1 MKKLLILFLLFSVAF
16 AQKKNSYLDKSLPI
30 ENRVEDLLSKLTLDE
45 KIDLLGGTGFA
56 TKEIK
61 RLGIPEL
68 RMTDGPVGVRW
79 KKSTAFPVSIAMAAT
94 WNQDLVNKIGSAI
107 GRETKGHARHVILGP
122 CVNIAR
128 IPMGGRNFES
138 FGEDPFLASK
148 MVVPYIEGVQ
158 SEGVAATVKHFA
170 VNNQEFERMFTDVM
184 VSDRAL
190 NEIYLP
196 AFEAAVT
203 QADVFCVMSAYNKIN
218 LHYASEND
226 FLLIDKLKNEWGF
239 KGLVMSDWGAVH
251 SSIPTA
257 LGGLDLEMPD
267 GKYLN
272 KTTLQKSIDD
282 GTISISKI
290 DDKIRRILTVIFK
303 LGLFDQ
309 EEWEENDELI
319 NSAENRKVAYETSLA
334 SIVLLKNDQNILPL
348 KTDQIKKIAVIGQNA
363 KIARTG
369 GGGSA
374 FVDAINPVSP
384 LEGIKNKF
392 PENIKIE
399 YAAGYDFNEE
409 VDAIQN
415 EFLFTDENQKVNGL
429 KAEYFDNKN
438 LSGKPKVIRVDK
450 NINFKWGNDGPGY
463 GIGDD
468 LFSVRWAGYIK
479 APKTGDFIIS
489 TVSDDGVRFW
499 FEDKLVM
506 EDWTQHAPL
515 TKSINVHLEKDKLYK
530 IKFEYFENAGGAEA
544 VLGWKT
550 SSNLLD
556 EAVEIAGNADCVL
569 IFAGTS
575 NQIETEGKD
584 RDDLIL
590 PAAQDE
596 LISKIADINKNVIV
610 VLTTGSPVL
619 MNKWIEKVNGVLE
632 MWFAGSEGGNA
643 ITDVLLGNYNPS
655 GKLPITFPKKWEDC
669 SAYPTYKNFNAR
681 TYYADDIYVGYR
693 HFDKYGIEPLF
704 PFGFGLSYTIFEYE
718 NLSVTENENEF
729 NVSFEMK
736 NTGKVK
742 GEETAQVYVGSKM
755 PGVDRPVKELKGFEK
770 IMLEPGESKKISIV
784 LNKKNLARYDEEFHE
799 WKIDAGQYEIYVG
812 SSSRDLILKTDVDIK

>member
-1 MKKLLILFLLFSVAF
+1 MKKMLILFLLVSVSF
-16 AQKKNSYLDKSLPI
+16 AQDKNSYLDKSLPI
-30 ENRVEDLLSKLTLDE
+30 EKRVEDLLSKLTLDE

-56 TKEIK
+56 TKKIK
-61 RLGIPEL
+61 RLGIPEM

-79 KKSTAFPVSIAMAAT
+79 QKSTAFPVSIAMAAT
-94 WNQDLVNKIGSAI
+94 WNPELVNKIGSAI

-196 AFEAAVT
+196 AFKAAVT

-218 LHYASEND
+218 LHYASENN

-272 KTTLQKSIDD
+272 KAALQKSIDD
-282 GTISISKI
+282 GTVPVSKI
-290 DDKIRRILTVIFK
+290 DDKVRRILTIIFK

-309 EEWEENDELI
+309 EEWEENDGLI
-319 NSAENRKVAYETSLA
+319 NSVENRKAAYETSLA
-334 SIVLLKNDQNILPL
+334 SIVLLKNEQNILPI
-348 KTDQIKKIAVIGQNA
+348 KTDQIKTIAVIGQNA
-363 KIARTG
+363 KIPRTG

-384 LEGIKNKF
+384 LQGIKSKF
-392 PENIKIE
+392 PKNVKIE
-399 YAAGYDFNEE
+399 YAPGYDFNEE
-409 VDAIQN
+409 VEAISN
-415 EFLFTDENQKVNGL
+415 EFLFADENQKQSGL

-438 LSGKPKVIRVDK
+438 LSGKPKFARVDK
-450 NINFKWGNDGPGY
+450 NINFKWGNDGPGN

-468 LFSVRWAGYIK
+468 LFSVRWTGYIK

-489 TVSDDGVRFW
+489 TVSDDGIRFW

-515 TKSINVHLEKDKLYK
+515 TKSFNAHLEKDKLYK

-544 VLGWKT
+544 VLGWKI

-556 EAVEIAGNADCVL
+556 EAVKIASETDCVL

-575 NQIETEGKD
+575 SQIETEGKD

-596 LISKIADINKNVIV
+596 LISKIADVNKNVIV

-619 MNKWIEKVNGVLE
+619 MDKWINQVGGVLE

-643 ITDVLLGNYNPS
+643 IADVLLGNYNPS

-669 SAYPTYKNFNAR
+669 SAYPTYKNMSAR

-693 HFDKYGIEPLF
+693 HFDKYDIEPLF
-704 PFGFGLSYTIFEYE
+704 PFGFGLSYTTFEYE
-718 NLSVTENENEF
+718 NLSVTENENDF
-729 NVSFEMK
+729 NISFEIK
-736 NTGKVK
+736 NTGGVK
-742 GEETAQVYVGSKM
+742 GEETAQVYVGCKI
-755 PGVDRPVKELKGFEK
+755 PGVDRPLRELKGFEK
-770 IMLEPGESKKISIV
+770 VILEPGETKKILIV
-784 LNKKNLARYDEEFHE
+784 LNKKSFARYDEELHE
-799 WKIDAGQYEIYVG
+799 WKVDAGQYEIYAG
-812 SSSRDLILKTDVDIK
+812 PSSRNLILKTDVELK

>member
-319 NSAENRKVAYETSLA
+319 NSAENRKVAYKTSLA

-584 RDDLIL
+584 HDDLIL

-799 WKIDAGQYEIYVG
+799 WKIDAGRYEIYVG